1 MADLAHLNM
10 DSAANGSN
18 GNGSATD
25 LPFGVKESVAKSNV
39 KTRSM
44 IEQCSGM
51 NCIYKNRSSR
61 KTDSQGEKRS
71 SQIPILLKIVNENRF
86 SGKTYF
92 YTIASRVLRHAG
104 VDPPGAAAQP
114 GPVGAVPAGGAARLS
129 QGDGEAPGGVGPGG
143 QGGNSIA

>member
-44 IEQCSGM
+44 IEQCSGT
-51 NCIYKNRSSR
+51 NCIRIGLPGKLILRER
-61 KTDSQGEKRS
+61 KGLPKY
-71 SQIPILLKIVNENRF
+71 LF
-86 SGKTYF
+86 S
-92 YTIASRVLRHAG
+92 
-104 VDPPGAAAQP
+104 
-114 GPVGAVPAGGAARLS
+114 
-129 QGDGEAPGGVGPGG
+129 
-143 QGGNSIA
+143 